1 MQKQYFE
8 KRIKKALLGGL
19 FKNLDYKLGVLNYA
33 EEYFFSNF
41 RSGWFGA
48 THQKHS
54 IFSYLKKANSPRQG
68 HIPHRC

>member
-33 EEYFFSNF
+33 EEYFFSDF
-41 RSGWFGA
+41 
-48 THQKHS
+48 
-54 IFSYLKKANSPRQG
+54 
-68 HIPHRC
+68 